1 MNRQKP
7 DPITDSEDEGN
18 DEVVETSAPVYDDS
32 KVKVRKTR
40 SDKGVKKERT
50 PAQKEATAK
59 ALNILKERREAKKK
73 AEEDRMKQATEQE
86 RQRILAQKYEQKRRN
101 KEKLPPPPS
110 YVTLADME
118 KFKND
123 ILSSLPKEVYKAV
136 EVEKK
141 VVKVKE
147 EPKPVAKPII
157 ASAPV
162 VAPAKLT
169 GHALLDRLF
178 FEGK

>member
-1 MNRQKP
+1 MNRNRTLS
-7 DPITDSEDEGN
+7 ISGSEDESN
-18 DEVVETSAPVYDDS
+18 DEVVEAPAPIYDDS
-32 KVKVRKTR
+32 KIKVRKTR

-59 ALNILKERREAKKK
+59 ALTILKERREAKKK

-86 RQRILAQKYEQKRRN
+86 RQRILAQKYEQKKRN

-147 EPKPVAKPII
+147 EPKPSVKHVDIPTP
-157 ASAPV
+157 APQ
-162 VAPAKLT
+162 PAKLT

-178 FEGK
+178 FEK